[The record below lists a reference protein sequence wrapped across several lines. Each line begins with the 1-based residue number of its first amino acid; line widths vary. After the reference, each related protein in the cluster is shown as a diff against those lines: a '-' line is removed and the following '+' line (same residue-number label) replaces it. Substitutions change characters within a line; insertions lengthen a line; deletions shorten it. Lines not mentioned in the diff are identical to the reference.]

1 MDEQN
6 EQSLS
11 YNADNSLNSKETDAT
26 LSSVGSSFENQ
37 KQTSRNIKSH
47 IIAAIAANLKDIIE
61 ENKKMYH
68 NTPLRDNIFYL
79 EQLPPISLENYI
91 RHLVTYTNMNIS
103 SLILSVIYID
113 QYCEKYRYVLSM
125 NNIYRLI
132 LIFVFI
138 SMKYNED
145 TIVNAKAYAQIAG
158 VSVEDL
164 KILEFRM
171 CEALDFNFYVKSE
184 CYQQYYVYFCKF
196 SS

>member
-11 YNADNSLNSKETDAT
+11 YNADNSLNSKETDVT
-26 LSSVGSSFENQ
+26 LSSIGNSFENQ
-37 KQTSRNIKSH
+37 KQTSRNIKNH
-47 IIAAIAANLKDIIE
+47 IIAAIAANLRDIIE

-68 NTPLRDNIFYL
+68 TPLRDNIFYL
-79 EQLPPISLENYI
+79 EYLPPISLENYI
-91 RHLVTYTNMNIS
+91 RLLVTYTNMNIS

-132 LIFVFI
+132 LIFVLI

-145 TIVNAKAYAQIAG
+145 TFVNAKAYAQIAG
-158 VSVEDL
+158 VSVADL
-164 KILEFRM
+164 KMLEFRM